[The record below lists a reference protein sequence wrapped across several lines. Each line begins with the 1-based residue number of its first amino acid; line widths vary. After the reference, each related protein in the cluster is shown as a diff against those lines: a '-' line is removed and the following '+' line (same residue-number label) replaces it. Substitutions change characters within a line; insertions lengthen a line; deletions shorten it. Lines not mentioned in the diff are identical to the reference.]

1 MRARHGL
8 EAYLRRNGL
17 RHRCSAVGV
26 AASALC
32 LRRHISASR
41 VAQNGKQLSYQ
52 YSLVQ
57 FGRLT
62 FWCSRQRCISQVSLP
77 TNFRAA
83 ACLRAALPPSVS
95 VPPSIPGCKG
105 TGMWSTRPTA
115 LPGRPCCCLLPAV
128 GALARPRPPASAP
141 APAGPAAPRRPVRA
155 PASAAPRRAAARKA
169 TTDPRSEGPRVEGL
183 ARIKISEGPSED
195 GNWT

>member
-1 MRARHGL
+1 MSRRVALSAVADLNWKSRCLVGLAVRARHGL

-83 ACLRAALPPSVS
+83 ACLRAARPPSVS
-95 VPPSIPGCKG
+95 VPPSMPGCKG

-115 LPGRPCCCLLPAV
+115 LPASCLPARCLLAARGRRRRRWELGRIDLNDREWPNSGRVYCVNCGPCMV
-128 GALARPRPPASAP
+128 GALS
-141 APAGPAAPRRPVRA
+141 RA
-155 PASAAPRRAAARKA
+155 
-169 TTDPRSEGPRVEGL
+169 
-183 ARIKISEGPSED
+183 
-195 GNWT
+195 W